1 MAASDPIIRAAPR
14 SDLPIRVAI
23 GLVLIAV
30 AIAALWL
37 GGIALWLLAVATA
50 LIGFV
55 EWAGLVRAKGAR
67 AWITLAA
74 LAVPLALAAPFW
86 WGPDRA
92 TVALLAGVA
101 IVAAATVAT
110 TRLAAGLAYVGL
122 PIIGLLFLRGQPQGA
137 MLALWT
143 LALVWATDS
152 GAFFAGR
159 RLGGPKLAP
168 ALSPA
173 KTWSGLIGGMIAAAI
188 VGALIGA
195 LGHLPPAT
203 LWLGAPLAVLAQ
215 GGDLF
220 ESWLKRRAGV
230 KDSGRLLP
238 GHGGVLDR
246 IDGAIPVVT
255 LVAALVAGG
264 AF

>member
-1 MAASDPIIRAAPR
+1 MRV
-14 SDLPIRVAI
+14 RVAS
-23 GLVLIAV
+23 GLALIAA

-37 GGIALWLLAVATA
+37 GGIALWLLAAATA

-55 EWAGLVRAKGAR
+55 EWAGLMRARGVRVWMA
-67 AWITLAA
+67 LAA
-74 LAVPLALAAPFW
+74 FAVPLALAAPFA
-86 WGPDRA
+86 WGPDRT
-92 TVALLAGVA
+92 TVALLAGVV
-101 IVAAATVAT
+101 IVVAATVAP
-110 TRLAAGLAYVGL
+110 TRVAAGLAYVGL
-122 PIIGLLFLRGQPQGA
+122 PILGLLFLRGQPQGA
-137 MLALWT
+137 MLAFWA

-159 RLGGPKLAP
+159 RFGGPKLAP

-188 VGALIGA
+188 VGALIGL

-255 LVAALVAGG
+255 LVATLVAGG